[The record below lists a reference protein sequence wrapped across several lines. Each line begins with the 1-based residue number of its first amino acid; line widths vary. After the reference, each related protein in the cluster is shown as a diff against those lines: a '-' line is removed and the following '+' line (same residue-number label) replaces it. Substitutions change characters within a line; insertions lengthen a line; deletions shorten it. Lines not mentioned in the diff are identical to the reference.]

1 MKWMIVTSNINGPL
15 SAAILST
22 SCEFTHLT
30 LSNLG
35 GRYTPVLTE
44 EDIDTERVRNQPN
57 VTQLGHKPRQP
68 GCGAIISPHPLLFAP
83 ALEGPRVFPAS
94 EAPTAAATRAST
106 EFCPLLMK
114 FNPHECLHNLLNNL
128 PTGSCFLICPEHAG
142 VLSVGRIEHPT

>member
-83 ALEGPRVFPAS
+83 ALEGPRESSLPQKLQQQLQLGPAPS
-94 EAPTAAATRAST
+94 SAP
-106 EFCPLLMK
+106 C
-114 FNPHECLHNLLNNL
+114 
-128 PTGSCFLICPEHAG
+128 
-142 VLSVGRIEHPT
+142 